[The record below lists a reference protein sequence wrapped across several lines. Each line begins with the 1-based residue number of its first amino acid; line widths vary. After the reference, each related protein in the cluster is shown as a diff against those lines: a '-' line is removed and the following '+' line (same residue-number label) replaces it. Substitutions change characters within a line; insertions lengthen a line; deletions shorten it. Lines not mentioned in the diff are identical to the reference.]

1 MQRQETFLLE
11 NVLNVQRY
19 TLQLYISAKN
29 VETKA
34 WAVMELDGFSGVRIS
49 GFLPNIAT
57 PEDLPIGTPVKVV
70 GFDQRGL
77 VLEKQ

>member
-1 MQRQETFLLE
+1 MTVPPEGFE
-11 NVLNVQRY
+11 EFAPY
-19 TLQLYISAKN
+19 
-29 VETKA
+29 A